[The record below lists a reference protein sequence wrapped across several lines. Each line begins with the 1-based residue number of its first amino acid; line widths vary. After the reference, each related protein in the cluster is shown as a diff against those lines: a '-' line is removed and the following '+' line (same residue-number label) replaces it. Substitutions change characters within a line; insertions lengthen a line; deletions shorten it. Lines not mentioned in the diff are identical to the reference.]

1 MHHIFFIHS
10 SVNGPLGCF
19 HVLAIVSC
27 ASRDKNVSCLEHLH
41 GNPVSR
47 SWMKGGRKFQS
58 SSVAQSC
65 PNLWLHGLQ
74 HPRPSCPSPTPG
86 VHSHSC
92 PSSRWCHPTISSS
105 VTPFSSCPQSFPAS
119 GNKSVPMSQ
128 FLASG
133 GQNIGV
139 SASASILPITGVYY
153 LCFKKQIWL
162 QISGAL
168 DTVSHNLIQTLVTL

>member
-19 HVLAIVSC
+19 HILAVVSS
-27 ASRDKNVSCLEHLH
+27 ASRNKNVSCLEHLH
-41 GNPVSR
+41 VNPVSR
-47 SWMKGGRKFQS
+47 SWMKGGREVQS

-65 PNLWLHGLQ
+65 PNLGLHGLQ
-74 HPRPSCPSPTPG
+74 HARPPCPSPTPG
-86 VHSHSC
+86 VDSHSC
-92 PSSRWCHPTISSS
+92 PSSWWCHPTSHPLSPPSPPILSLSQHQGISQFQWVSSS
-105 VTPFSSCPQSFPAS
+105 
-119 GNKSVPMSQ
+119 
-128 FLASG
+128 SG

-139 SASASILPITGVYY
+139 SASASILPIMGVYY